1 MLRHKRQRHAE
12 IDEVHPPP
20 PPPPP
25 QEEILSPPPPQ
36 EEMPPP
42 PLQGQLL
49 QPPMT
54 KCNKQDMVFQHPF
67 TMMISGPTGM

>member
-20 PPPPP
+20 PP
-25 QEEILSPPPPQ
+25 QEELPPPPPQ
-36 EEMPPP
+36 DEMPPLS

-49 QPPMT
+49 QLPVT
-54 KCNKQDMVFQHPF
+54 KCNKQDMVFKHPF